1 MELLVGED
9 AHVAGLALPDD
20 RGLVA
25 RVPGEVP
32 VEAVVGEVRR
42 AVGEPLRVRR
52 VRPVEALGRL
62 LEPVQLVRQLE
73 PERCRGPRCSGGT
86 SPRTPRANRSS
97 RPSRTAPAGRI
108 PATRAT
114 RSRSTPGSS
123 FPPLG
128 SGSVPREGARA
139 QHHPEG
145 RAAAWKIPPSSDKV
159 RSMDRDALEALRGK
173 YVEMLRLRDLDAQ
186 GDPGDPRPAM
196 RALAAQ
202 FPGALR
208 EIDELPRATILERIA
223 AIDRALASGRVEPWM
238 IALSRY
244 HASLRVALRIRL
256 AITERT
262 IAAARALGDPAVDAL
277 DDASLAAIVRPP
289 AGRLN
294 RVVLAMVAREI
305 RLDARADRVAALAAR
320 PRGPSRDCIW
330 AGAGD
335 VEAAAPRPPVARRW
349 SIPGRPIA
357 CCAHHAGTSA
367 RSRGEVA
374 AERPPWSAGPSGTQL
389 DVRGARCA
397 RTPHSVSSSAPWRPA
412 A

>member
-1 MELLVGED
+1 
-9 AHVAGLALPDD
+9 
-20 RGLVA
+20 
-25 RVPGEVP
+25 
-32 VEAVVGEVRR
+32 
-42 AVGEPLRVRR
+42 
-52 VRPVEALGRL
+52 
-62 LEPVQLVRQLE
+62 
-73 PERCRGPRCSGGT
+73 
-86 SPRTPRANRSS
+86 
-97 RPSRTAPAGRI
+97 
-108 PATRAT
+108 
-114 RSRSTPGSS
+114 
-123 FPPLG
+123 
-128 SGSVPREGARA
+128 
-139 QHHPEG
+139 
-145 RAAAWKIPPSSDKV
+145 
-159 RSMDRDALEALRGK
+159 MDRDALEALRGK

-305 RLDARADRVAALAAR
+305 DSTPERIESLLSRRGLA
-320 PRGPSRDCIW
+320 G
-330 AGAGD
+330 
-335 VEAAAPRPPVARRW
+335 
-349 SIPGRPIA
+349 
-357 CCAHHAGTSA
+357 HHATGSGQVPGT
-367 RSRGEVA
+367 RK
-374 AERPPWSAGPSGTQL
+374 PL
-389 DVRGARCA
+389 
-397 RTPHSVSSSAPWRPA
+397 RPA
-412 A
+412 RQ